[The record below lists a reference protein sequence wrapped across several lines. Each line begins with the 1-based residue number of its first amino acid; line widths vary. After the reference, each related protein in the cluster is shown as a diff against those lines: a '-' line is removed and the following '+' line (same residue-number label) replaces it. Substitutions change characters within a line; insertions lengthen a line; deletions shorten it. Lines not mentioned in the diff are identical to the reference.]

1 MFAETLRREKL
12 RDDDHDVVDGAGDF
26 NIGTETT
33 QRNRHPE
40 GTIPE

>member
-26 NIGTETT
+26 NIATETT
-33 QRNRHPE
+33 QGSRRPK
-40 GTIPE
+40 GTISE